1 MRKLFLFF
9 LFVLPCIAA
18 MSQKTKK
25 ERKEER
31 RQRINALI
39 KQDEEGVIAYHKH
52 TVFGFKL
59 NTDGYGA
66 FIEVGRAKSVK
77 KATLFQFEFSERQH
91 PKEEKLS
98 NDQLSTAPYV
108 YAKENYVY
116 NLKLGVQQQ
125 ILLGNKSNKNG
136 VSVTGNFGGGLQL
149 GLLRPYYVQV
159 LETSATTKFVKYDS
173 PDSSIFLDFNR
184 IIGGADFGKGW
195 GEIKVNPGAYVKG
208 GVRFDYGKYNE
219 MVNAVEVGLTADFY
233 SKKLA
238 QMVYVKQKQFFFSAY
253 VTIMFGRRK

>member
-9 LFVLPCIAA
+9 LFFVTGLTAIC
-18 MSQKTKK
+18 QKTKK

-39 KQDEEGVIAYHKH
+39 KQDEEGVIAYHKS
-52 TVFGFKL
+52 TAFGIKL

-66 FIEVGRAKSVK
+66 FLVIGRANSIKKSI
-77 KATLFQFEFSERQH
+77 LYQFEFSERKH
-91 PKEEKLS
+91 TKEEKQSYSNLS
-98 NDQLSTAPYV
+98 PYI
-108 YAKENYVY
+108 YGKHNFVY
-116 NLKLGVQQQ
+116 NAKLGVQQQ

-136 VSVTGNFGGGLQL
+136 ISITGTFGGGINV

-159 LETSATTKFVKYDS
+159 LTPSNGAKFVKYDS
-173 PDSSIFLDFNR
+173 PDSALFLNYDLIR
-184 IIGGADFGKGW
+184 TGPDFGKGW
-195 GEIKVNPGAYVKG
+195 NELKVNPGLYVKG

-219 MVNAVEVGLTADFY
+219 MINAVEVGLSADFY

-238 QMVYVKQKQFFFSAY
+238 QMVYVKEKQFFFNAY
-253 VTIMFGRRK
+253 ISIIFGRRK